1 MENSWGAYAAF
12 GNFYRLFKCI
22 KNIFTLTPPPNDS
35 LLPTLNLCGLH
46 GTDSHPVAP
55 STHVNQVVLIT
66 ANRIF
71 WKCWKRRLS
80 SESQVDFKC
89 ISGKDLSSSLFRSI
103 CLFHSGTSPF
113 VPERNEASLI
123 FVATKK
129 NYIHKT
135 LAWLLPATRL
145 LRLLK
150 SFFHI
155 K

>member
-1 MENSWGAYAAF
+1 MENSWGAYGAF

-35 LLPTLNLCGLH
+35 LLPTRNLCGLH

-66 ANRIF
+66 ADRIF
-71 WKCWKRRLS
+71 WKCWKRGLS
-80 SESQVDFKC
+80 SESQVTLNAFL
-89 ISGKDLSSSLFRSI
+89 GKTLVQVSLGQSVYSI
-103 CLFHSGTSPF
+103 QELHHLFLKK
-113 VPERNEASLI
+113 NDASII

-129 NYIHKT
+129 NYIHKI
-135 LAWLLPATRL
+135 LARLLPVTRL

-150 SFFHI
+150 SFFYI